1 MNNLTGVFSRY
12 YSILSLNL
20 EVGLSG
26 IDILSLLDF
35 RGWLERV
42 DGWSQKEGKEGME
55 DVRFNLGPWW
65 QEEGLVKE

>member
-42 DGWSQKEGKEGME
+42 DGWS
-55 DVRFNLGPWW
+55 
-65 QEEGLVKE
+65 